1 MRQLFRLLLVVVM
14 FLNFSLGEGAV
25 PPKPTRDIYV
35 QDLAGVMD
43 SESKAKIL
51 QIGRALDEK
60 TTAQVVVVTVPSL
73 EGQDLES
80 YSLELMRAWGIG
92 QKDKNNGVLLLLAV
106 KERKSR
112 IEVGYG
118 LEGDLPD
125 GKTGRIQDEYMLP
138 AFKEGKYGQ
147 GLLQGYGAIAQ
158 VIEKSAAGVTQ
169 EPAAFLGD
177 SVPIWAVL
185 GIIILLPIGIF
196 FGMSSL
202 LRSINKNSPS
212 RSGQSRYSNTSG
224 TFTRS
229 KNEESQNWL
238 EIILYIIMILLRGG
252 GGGRGG
258 GGNGGGGFGGGS
270 GGGGGS
276 SRGF

>member
-1 MRQLFRLLLVVVM
+1 MGRLFRLLLLVALVV
-14 FLNFSLGEGAV
+14 NFSIGEGAV

-51 QIGRALDEK
+51 QMGRVLDEK

-80 YSLELMRAWGIG
+80 YSLELLRTWGIG
-92 QKDKNNGVLLLLAV
+92 QKDKNNGVLILLAV
-106 KERKSR
+106 AERKTR

-147 GLLQGYGAIAQ
+147 GLLQGYGAVVQ
-158 VIEKSAAGVTQ
+158 VIDKSGAGVAQ
-169 EPAAFLGD
+169 EPAASLTDGT
-177 SVPIWAVL
+177 PIWVVL
-185 GIIILLPIGIF
+185 GLIVLLPIGIF
-196 FGMSSL
+196 FGMNFL
-202 LRSINKNSPS
+202 LRSINKNNSRPRGQRKYQDSPE
-212 RSGQSRYSNTSG
+212 
-224 TFTRS
+224 TFGKP
-229 KNEESQNWL
+229 KNESSQNWL

-276 SRGF
+276 RRGF